1 MEDEADLLAA
11 ILLVPRDA
19 ALACAR
25 VGLPHAIGAARF
37 GVSPELMRWRTD
49 HTGATRQAQAA
60 ARQRG
65 RTIPR
70 LSKADLTALPACC
83 DMAWLSD
90 LTVRQWQ
97 SVLAACSRSLSAGSV
112 TDLAGCVQQ
121 PVARR

>member
-1 MEDEADLLAA
+1 MVPLSQPPYRARRGPPPTAPPTSSRPVTRVRARQLLAYAVEHLGVRLQVGVADLAVQL
-11 ILLVPRDA
+11 DN
-19 ALACAR
+19 
-25 VGLPHAIGAARF
+25 
-37 GVSPELMRWRTD
+37 
-49 HTGATRQAQAA
+49 
-60 ARQRG
+60 

-97 SVLAACSRSLSAGSV
+97 SVLAACGRSLSAGSV
-112 TDLAGCVQQ
+112 TDLAACVQQ